1 MHIHAVR
8 IKNFRRLKDVVIEFD
23 KDLSIFVGANNSGK
37 TSTGH
42 ALQLFTSASKDKL
55 SIHDFNVDCW
65 PDITSYGE
73 QTQHS
78 ELPSIYIDL
87 WFHVEESDLHRVMDL
102 LPNLNW
108 EGNLIGLRVEFA
120 AIDKSQL
127 LNNFLAAKRLAEVN
141 IRRGLD
147 DEIEYHPR
155 PKNLNEYLEDNLT
168 KEFEF
173 KYYILNKERFTE
185 KFIEIVGYTPNLMPK
200 DKSRSGREIL
210 NSILKVD
217 FLNAQRHL
225 SDSHDGSRT
234 EELSKRLGR
243 FYERNLEKLGE
254 DYDAMQALSISEFT
268 LNQHLSRVFKPTLDK
283 LEVLGYPGVNNPK
296 LLIKSTL
303 NPATVLSSNDGAKVY
318 YSLGETDNENNA
330 VTLPDRYNGLGYKN
344 LIYMVVELIDIH
356 TQWMDIEENRPP
368 LHLIFI
374 EEPEAH
380 LHAQLQQTFIR
391 QVVDILKVE
400 DEESVFFRSQLV
412 ITTHSTHILYERGF
426 LPIRYFRRHK
436 TASEHSTQ
444 VLNLNGFYNSFPD
457 NEKPVRDFLQRYMK
471 LTHCDLFFADAAI
484 LVEGNVERLLL
495 PQMIEKTAADL
506 KSTYISIL
514 EIGGAFGHKF
524 KSLIEYLGITTL
536 IITDIDSVD
545 SGQID
550 EDEDEDED
558 EDTIRGKACL
568 VETENAITSNQM
580 LRQWLPCINNI
591 SDLLQATDEN
601 KIQNNETSLVRVA
614 YQIPVNMTWDGVSAH
629 RTGRTLEESFAFENI
644 DWCQNAAQRDIKL
657 RFPRNNEYSLD
668 LLVEKLHKR
677 IKSNHFKK
685 TEFALGLLMKNPD
698 EWIVPLYISEGLL
711 WLQDQLIQNNE
722 QTEEIN
728 ND

>member
-1 MHIHAVR
+1 MHIHAVK
-8 IKNFRRLKDVVIEFD
+8 IKNFRRLKDVVIELD
-23 KDLSIFVGANNSGK
+23 KDLSIFVGSNNSGK

-42 ALQLFTSASKDKL
+42 ALQLFTTASKEKL

-65 PDITSYGE
+65 SEITSFGD
-73 QTQHS
+73 QVQHS
-78 ELPSIYIDL
+78 QLPSMYIDL

-108 EGNLIGLRVEFA
+108 SNSLIGLRVEFSA
-120 AIDKSQL
+120 VDQNL
-127 LNNFLAAKRLAEVN
+127 LLTNFLSAKTQAENN
-141 IRRGLD
+141 IRRGTNE
-147 DEIEYHPR
+147 EILYHPR
-155 PKNLNEYLEDNLT
+155 PKNLNEYLEDNLK

-173 KYYILNKERFTE
+173 KYYILNRSNFTE
-185 KFIEIVGYTPNLMPK
+185 ELIETEGYKPSLIPK
-200 DKSRSGREIL
+200 DKSRGGKEIL

-225 SDSHDGSRT
+225 SDSNDGSRT

-254 DYDAMQALSISEFT
+254 DYDAMQALSISELT

-283 LEVLGYPGVNNPK
+283 LGVLGYPGVNNPK
-296 LLIKSTL
+296 LIIKSAL

-318 YSLGETDNENNA
+318 YSLGETGNENN
-330 VTLPDRYNGLGYKN
+330 VITLPDRYNGLGYKN

-356 TQWMDIEENRPP
+356 TQWMDVEENRPP

-391 QVVDILKVE
+391 KVIDILKIE
-400 DEESVFFRSQLV
+400 GEESAFLRSQLV

-426 LPIRYFRRHK
+426 LPLRYFRRHK
-436 TASEHSTQ
+436 TESEHSTK
-444 VLNLNGFYNSFPD
+444 VLNLNGFYKSFPHD
-457 NEKPVRDFLQRYMK
+457 QKPVRDFLQRYMK

-495 PQMIEKTAADL
+495 PLMIEKSAPEL

-545 SGQID
+545 NSQID
-550 EDEDEDED
+550 EDEEDE
-558 EDTIRGKACL
+558 ETIRGKACL
-568 VETENAITSNQM
+568 VETENSITSNQM
-580 LRQWLPCINNI
+580 LRQWLPCLNNI
-591 SDLLQATDEN
+591 SDLLQATAED
-601 KIQNNETSLVRVA
+601 KTQNNETSLVKVA
-614 YQIPVNMTWDGVSAH
+614 YQTPVNMTWNDVSANK
-629 RTGRTLEESFAFENI
+629 TGRTLEESFAFENI
-644 DWCQNAAQRDIKL
+644 NWCQDIEQKDIKL
-657 RFPRNNEYSLD
+657 RFPRSYEYSLD
-668 LLVEKLHKR
+668 TLVEKLHKR
-677 IKSNHFKK
+677 IKGSSFKK
-685 TEFALGLLMKNPD
+685 TEFALGLLMKD
-698 EWIVPLYISEGLL
+698 SDDWMVPLYISEGLL
-711 WLQDQLIQNNE
+711 WLQEQLIQESN
-722 QTEEIN
+722 QGID